1 MQKLFFFANVN
12 SYTLGS
18 MIPVSMWLLKKLIVT
33 QNNYK
38 VHLFPYYSVVSIALT
53 VDFSLI
59 NMSINEA
66 LQRILPRK
74 LASSLTGTVWCCSV

>member
-1 MQKLFFFANVN
+1 MHN
-12 SYTLGS
+12 YTLGS

-38 VHLFPYYSVVSIALT
+38 VHLFLYYSVVSIALT

-74 LASSLTGTVWCCSV
+74 LASSLAVTIWCCSV

>member
-1 MQKLFFFANVN
+1 MNN
-12 SYTLGS
+12 YTLGS

-38 VHLFPYYSVVSIALT
+38 VHLFLYYSVVSIALT

-59 NMSINEA
+59 NMCINEA

-74 LASSLTGTVWCCSV
+74 LASSLAVTIWCCSV

>member
-1 MQKLFFFANVN
+1 MHN
-12 SYTLGS
+12 YTLGS

-33 QNNYK
+33 QNNYE
-38 VHLFPYYSVVSIALT
+38 VHLFLYYFVVSIALT

-74 LASSLTGTVWCCSV
+74 LASSLAVTIWCCSV

>member
-1 MQKLFFFANVN
+1 MNN
-12 SYTLGS
+12 YTLGS

-38 VHLFPYYSVVSIALT
+38 VHLFLYYSVVSIALT

-74 LASSLTGTVWCCSV
+74 LASSLAVTIWCCSV